1 MQTQPG
7 NIPLSGGLILTP
19 FWYFFLVQW
28 YFLYFV
34 FYFFC
39 CIEYS
44 QLKPFDRFKV
54 HETIPVFFKNGKPF
68 SFGFT
73 ELSNITEIVSPLK
86 LSPLF
91 LST

>member
-34 FYFFC
+34 FYFC

-86 LSPLF
+86 LSSLF